1 MGRNQFQVLS
11 RERIFFFHC
20 YSAAEFIPVHVES
33 VMFYPVP
40 LQTLINYSWQSA
52 SLRVS
57 AARSDTTQSRSTFV
71 GHVEL
76 VCLLDLKINSCFE
89 MQIPMCTKDL
99 WKREYPFFL
108 LVPLRSCVYPT
119 IRWFLWWN
127 CHHLWCRLFTC
138 ETFGIKNNVKSK
150 ILHHYRTHGIW
161 IIDKKCL

>member
-11 RERIFFFHC
+11 RERIFFFFHCC
-20 YSAAEFIPVHVES
+20 YSAAEFVPVHVVS

-52 SLRVS
+52 SSLHVS

-71 GHVEL
+71 GHAEL

-99 WKREYPFFL
+99 WKPEYPFFRRFRWGAVFIQRL
-108 LVPLRSCVYPT
+108 GDFCGETVIMCDAGFSPVKHSELRTMSNQRSCITIAHMVY
-119 IRWFLWWN
+119 
-127 CHHLWCRLFTC
+127 
-138 ETFGIKNNVKSK
+138 ES
-150 ILHHYRTHGIW
+150 
-161 IIDKKCL
+161 

>member
-11 RERIFFFHC
+11 RERNFFFHC

-99 WKREYPFFL
+99 WKREYPFFCWFRWGAVFIQRL
-108 LVPLRSCVYPT
+108 GDFCGETVIICDAGFLPVKHSELRTMSNQRSCITIAHMVY
-119 IRWFLWWN
+119 
-127 CHHLWCRLFTC
+127 
-138 ETFGIKNNVKSK
+138 ES
-150 ILHHYRTHGIW
+150 
-161 IIDKKCL
+161 